1 MLTALVGRLW
11 PPRCRL
17 ELLRRSP
24 RHCRWWQPF
33 PSGGGAGVC
42 VGESHQL
49 SDSLSGAGLGRDRH
63 NKARSAGPAHLFA
76 QPWRS
81 SRGCGLSCSVYRW
94 RLGPGV
100 EGDVPWGPGQLRR
113 CSGRHQSPPG
123 RCTPG
128 TSHLLKNCSSRD
140 RIVSALLA
148 VAQGGFP
155 PSSDG
160 AVDEA
165 TPGAR
170 LGTRIHLVFSHP
182 PPELPQPLPSP
193 ARQGLRSAH
202 QLPAQPP
209 CSCAPCRSAPPWGG
223 LKRCRLCGAPVQIL
237 L

>member
-1 MLTALVGRLW
+1 MEPASASANPISCLTASPALGWAGIATTKPGALA
-11 PPRCRL
+11 PRIC
-17 ELLRRSP
+17 LLSRGAAP
-24 RHCRWWQPF
+24 E
-33 PSGGGAGVC
+33 GAGSAV
-42 VGESHQL
+42 
-49 SDSLSGAGLGRDRH
+49 
-63 NKARSAGPAHLFA
+63 RSMD
-76 QPWRS
+76 
-81 SRGCGLSCSVYRW
+81 RW

-100 EGDVPWGPGQLRR
+100 ERDVPWGPGQLRR

-123 RCTPG
+123 ICTPG

-182 PPELPQPLPSP
+182 LPELPQPLPSP

-202 QLPAQPP
+202 KLPAQPP

-223 LKRCRLCGAPVQIL
+223 LKCCRLCGAPVQIL